1 MKTIG
6 FIGLGTMGLPMAA
19 NLLKKGFGVFV
30 WNRTASKAD
39 QLVPLGAR
47 KAESP
52 AHAAREADVVVTM
65 LSDDA
70 TVLDVYEGEDGVL
83 AGLRAGTAVFDSST
97 VSPDTSRR
105 LHAACRERGAS
116 FIDAPVTGSKPAAE
130 SGTLLFM
137 AGGDRSVLEAHEDV
151 LLAMGRRI
159 VYMGES
165 GAGSYAK
172 LAHNTIVGINAI
184 GLIEGM
190 SIAAKAGIDARSF
203 LEVVQSGGA
212 ASKQA
217 DLKGLKIIERDFS
230 NQFSGKLMLKD
241 LRLAVQ
247 LIGELGVTAPM
258 LDLARAQFERGVQA
272 GWGDEDLCALVRWY
286 EDQMDMVIGEDRR

>member
-19 NLLKKGFGVFV
+19 NLLKKGFGVV
-30 WNRTASKAD
+30 AWNRTEAKAD
-39 QLVPLGAR
+39 ELVALGAR
-47 KAESP
+47 KAPSP
-52 AHAAREADVVVTM
+52 AAAASEADVVVTIV
-65 LSDDA
+65 SDDE
-70 TVLDVYEGEDGVL
+70 TLLDVYERADGVL
-83 AGLRAGTAVFDSST
+83 AGLRAGVVLIDSST
-97 VSPDTSRR
+97 VAPDTSRR
-105 LHAACRERGAS
+105 LSAACAERGAS
-116 FIDAPVTGSKPAAE
+116 FLDAPVTGSKPAAID
-130 SGTLLFM
+130 GTLLFM
-137 AGGDRSVLEAHEDV
+137 VGGDKAVLETQEDV

-190 SIAAKAGIDARSF
+190 SIAAKAGIDVRSF

-241 LRLAVQ
+241 LRLAAK
-247 LIGELGVTAPM
+247 LTGELGVSAP
-258 LDLARAQFERGVQA
+258 LLGLTRAQFERGLEA
-272 GWGDEDLCALVRWY
+272 GWGDEDLSALARLY
-286 EDQMDMVIGEDRR
+286 EAEMGAVIGDSE